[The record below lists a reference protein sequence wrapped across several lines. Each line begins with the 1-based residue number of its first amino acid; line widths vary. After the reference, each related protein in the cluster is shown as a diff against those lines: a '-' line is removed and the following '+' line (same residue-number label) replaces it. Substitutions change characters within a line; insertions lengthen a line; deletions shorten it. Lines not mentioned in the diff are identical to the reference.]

1 MSLVS
6 NHSCPCSKT
15 ETDLFSV
22 PPTQTDIL
30 SSQFLEY
37 KPLNAVTSDGPL
49 EFTVPGSP
57 DGYLDLSQTQLYVRA
72 KITLP
77 DGADIPQ
84 DAPVGPTNLFLHS
97 MFNQVDVHLNDRMVS
112 VASNTYAYRA
122 MIETLLT
129 YGSDATKSHLTSS
142 LFYKDT
148 PYKMDICDPALIDD
162 EANVGLKKRA
172 QFTHNSRV
180 VDMVGMIHS
189 DIFCQEKFLLGGV
202 DLKLKLH
209 RSKNEFCLLRGIRP
223 QIQQPAYRVQI
234 MDATLFVR
242 SAKLNPTL
250 TMSHAKELERGV
262 TAKYPIR
269 RVDVK
274 SFSIPQG
281 NLSFVRESLFTGQI
295 PRRIIFGLVDNTAYN
310 GSYAKNPYF
319 FKHFNLNYRA
329 LHCNGET
336 IPWKPLRPRF
346 EEADAQ
352 PNLQGH
358 IMAYQT
364 LFQGTSNLHKD
375 RGVQVAREDY
385 AGGYTLFA
393 FDLSPDASDDAH
405 LNLLRN
411 GSVRLELQFQVPL
424 PNTVNLVVYAEWD
437 SMLEI
442 TKSRSIVI
450 DYDH

>member
-57 DGYLDLSQTQLYVRA
+57 DGYLDLSQTQLYIRA

-129 YGSDATKSHLTSS
+129 YGSDATRSHLTSS

-189 DIFCQEKFLLGGV
+189 DIFCQEKFLLGG
-202 DLKLKLH
+202 
-209 RSKNEFCLLRGIRP
+209 
-223 QIQQPAYRVQI
+223 
-234 MDATLFVR
+234 
-242 SAKLNPTL
+242 
-250 TMSHAKELERGV
+250 GV

-310 GSYAKNPYF
+310 GAYAKNPYF
-319 FKHFNLNYRA
+319 FKHFNLNYLA

-352 PNLQGH
+352 PTHQGH

-375 RGVQVAREDY
+375 RGVQIAREDY